1 MSRIMALARAV
12 RAAMEA
18 WGRVDADPSAVWRQ
32 RLRIG
37 GMACTLLL
45 LPLLAG
51 AGCPAGARCIAP
63 QIGPW
68 RYHIVGI
75 DLGLGN
81 ITLSEGELI
90 DLVAKR
96 HHDVNHACTTVF
108 PPHAYTHPQYLW
120 DGQIEWDNSTDHFT
134 VTSTF
139 YTWNGCTSGEAHYPD
154 HWLWRRR
161 DILAPPGTGTDWQ
174 SYCAY
179 PGGALPD
186 KNRGAGRCQPQAG
199 NPISLATGNKYQRE
213 LDYQGAGPF
222 PLQFVRHYNSQGLGD
237 IVVPRLGRGW
247 RHHYER
253 QIGFVPLPG
262 LSMAYAYRPDGRV
275 DYFSLQDGRFVA
287 DADISNRLTRLTDAA
302 GQTTGWR
309 YLATDDS
316 DQIEHYDAAGR
327 LVAITT
333 RTGMTQT
340 LTHDAH
346 GQLASVS
353 DDFGRQ
359 LRLEYGSVPSL
370 PTHRLIVGVTD
381 PAGRTV
387 RYRYRDAH
395 LEAVTFPDP
404 APPAAADDPTRTY
417 LYNEAAHTGGAHLQH
432 ALTGVIDERGVRY
445 ATYQYLPSG
454 QAVTTE
460 HDQGA
465 DRHTLVFNTDGST
478 TLTDPLGS
486 VRSYR
491 FQTVLGVIR
500 NTGVSQPGGSGCG
513 PASRE
518 LGYDAHGNV
527 SRRTDFNG
535 RLTSYRHD
543 LARNLEI
550 QRVEAAGTPEA
561 RTVSTRWHGDWRLPV
576 QVAEPRQ
583 LTTFVYNGDQGHY
596 CAPEAA
602 RVPWID
608 GGSRPIGVLCSRTEQ
623 ATTDPNGG
631 LGFDA
636 TPTGSPRTWRYTYNQ
651 YGQMLTADGPR
662 TDAHDVTT
670 YAYYADTTATHTQGD
685 LQSLTNALG
694 QMTRYTRHDA
704 HGQVEEIVDPN
715 GVVTT
720 LTYDPRQRLTR
731 RTTAGE
737 TVSLAYDA
745 VGQLTRLTQPDG
757 SYLAYTYD
765 GARRLTEIADGLG
778 HRIVYTLDA
787 MGHRIGERT
796 FDQDGA
802 LVRALARTYDALGR
816 MQQYLG
822 AP

>member
-1 MSRIMALARAV
+1 MSRIMALGRAMKAAARGGADRGV
-12 RAAMEA
+12 V
-18 WGRVDADPSAVWRQ
+18 GRGR
-32 RLRIG
+32 RIG
-37 GMACTLLL
+37 LVACIPLLFL
-45 LPLLAG
+45 LPPLAQ
-51 AGCPAGARCIAP
+51 AGCPAGYRCIAP

-68 RYHIVGI
+68 RYHIVGN

-81 ITLSEGELI
+81 VTLSEGELI
-90 DLVAKR
+90 DLVAKW
-96 HHDVNHACTTVF
+96 HHDVNQACTTVF

-120 DGQIEWDNSTDHFT
+120 DGQIEWDNRTDHFT

-139 YTWNGCTSGEAHYPD
+139 STRNGCTSGEVHYPH
-154 HWLWRRR
+154 HWFWRRR
-161 DILAPPGTGTDWQ
+161 EVLCPPGTGTDWT
-174 SYCAY
+174 SYCAL
-179 PGGALPD
+179 PRGMLPD
-186 KNRGAGRCQPQAG
+186 KNRGAGQCTQPQAG
-199 NPISLATGNKYQRE
+199 NPIRVGTGNKYQRE

-222 PLQFVRHYNSQGLGD
+222 PLQFVRHYNSQGLAD
-237 IVVPRLGRGW
+237 IVVPRLGQGW

-287 DADISNRLTRLTDAA
+287 DADVSNRLTQLTDAA

-309 YLATDDS
+309 YLAADDS
-316 DQIEHYDAAGR
+316 DQIEHYDASGR

-340 LTHDAH
+340 LAYDAY
-346 GQLASVS
+346 GQLESVS

-359 LRLEYGSVPSL
+359 LRFEYGSVPSL

-381 PAGRTV
+381 SAGRTV

-395 LEAVTFPDP
+395 LETVSFPDP
-404 APPAAADDPTRTY
+404 TSAADEPTRTY
-417 LYNEAAHTGGAHLQH
+417 LYNESAHTGGAHLQH
-432 ALTGVIDERGVRY
+432 ALTGVIDERGIRY

-465 DRHTLVFNTDGST
+465 DRYTLVYHPDGST

-491 FQTVLGVIR
+491 FQTILGVMR

-527 SRRTDFNG
+527 SHRTDFNG
-535 RLTSYRHD
+535 RLTTYRYD
-543 LARNLEI
+543 LARNLET

-561 RTVSTRWHGDWRLPV
+561 RTVSTRWHGDWRLET
-576 QVAEPRQ
+576 QRAEPHK
-583 LTTFVYNGDQGHY
+583 LTTWVYNGQPDPTAGGATAS
-596 CAPEAA
+596 CAPSDALL
-602 RVPWID
+602 PD
-608 GGSRPIGVLCSRTEQ
+608 GKPIAVLCKKVEQ
-623 ATTDPNGG
+623 ATTDVTGAS
-631 LGFDA
+631 GFSA
-636 TPTGSPRTWRYTYNQ
+636 TATGTPRIWTWTYNR
-651 YGQMLTADGPR
+651 YGQKLTADGPR
-662 TDAHDVTT
+662 TDVNDVTT

-685 LQSLTNALG
+685 LQSITNALG
-694 QMTRYTRHDA
+694 QVTHYPRYNA

-720 LTYDPRQRLTR
+720 LTYDPRQRLIR

-737 TVSLAYDA
+737 TLSLEYDP

-757 SYLAYTYD
+757 SHIRYTYD
-765 GARRLTEIADGLG
+765 GARRLTAITDGQG
-778 HRIVYTLDA
+778 NKIQYTLDP
-787 MGHRIGERT
+787 MGHRIGEQT
-796 FDQDGA
+796 FDRDGT
-802 LVRALARTYDALGR
+802 LVRTLARSYDALGR
-816 MQQYLG
+816 LQQLIG